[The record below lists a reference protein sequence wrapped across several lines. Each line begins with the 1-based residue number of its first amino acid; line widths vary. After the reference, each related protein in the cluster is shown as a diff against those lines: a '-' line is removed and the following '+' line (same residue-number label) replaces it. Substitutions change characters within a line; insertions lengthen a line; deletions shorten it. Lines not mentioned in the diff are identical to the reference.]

1 MEGNPIYIDPNV
13 EITSVA
19 PIIRVL
25 HLDDEE
31 QQQMFLKV
39 FVEGDPN
46 IKVTSARNAEDAL
59 LLAQT
64 DAYDC
69 LVLDYDMPDMDGIT
83 LAKKIRETSHIPIIL
98 YTGRGSEEVAE
109 QAFAVGINDYIR
121 KENHP
126 AHYQVLATRI
136 RHTVEQSRAEKSLR
150 ESTERYR
157 ALVENSPYAF
167 SVTVGDKIV
176 YANPSR
182 ANTNKTSLYFLII

>member
-1 MEGNPIYIDPNV
+1 MEETPIYVDPNI

-46 IKVTSARNAEDAL
+46 IKVTSARNAENTL
-59 LLAQT
+59 ELVQT
-64 DAYDC
+64 GAYDC
-69 LVLDYDMPDMDGIT
+69 LISDYDMPDTDGIT
-83 LAKKIRETSHIPIIL
+83 LAKKIRETSDIPIII

-109 QAFAVGINDYIR
+109 KAYSAGINDYIR

-126 AHYQVLATRI
+126 AHYQVLAKRI
-136 RHTVEQSRAEKSLR
+136 RHAVEKRRDEEEVIRLATFPRLNPNPVVEVDLTGKIHYMNPAARARATLRSTFSR
-150 ESTERYR
+150 
-157 ALVENSPYAF
+157 
-167 SVTVGDKIV
+167 
-176 YANPSR
+176 
-182 ANTNKTSLYFLII
+182 